1 MQTTNHSTNSTS
13 FHLITT
19 RARRSM
25 AETLRVSAC
34 PACGDQVA
42 VPFMDE
48 EHQPLATLAWP
59 KSREEAESMKRLP
72 LAFVRCASCGHVYNT
87 KFRYEEVPYS
97 LQPNLMFN
105 RGIGWSKHLL
115 FVRDLILGYL
125 PAEPTVVEI
134 GCGSGHLLQSLAQAN
149 PHGRYIGFDP
159 SVSSAKAGSLEF
171 RGELFLPD
179 RHLHE
184 LRPHMLISRHVLE
197 HMLNPLGFLQAI
209 AMAAELTQTQTLL
222 FTEVPCIDRVFEA
235 GRVED
240 FYYEHNSH
248 FTTQSF
254 TRMLH
259 RANASLQMLVHH
271 YNGEVISGIVR
282 FGSESSTAS
291 IAATA
296 NQFRARAKQAKQ
308 TVGKQLSE
316 IHRSGRRVVIWGGT
330 GKAAAFMNYFGVD
343 ADRFPLVVDSDPDK
357 SGTYVPGM
365 GQKISARESL
375 LMNPA
380 DIVIIPMQWRAK
392 DVVAE
397 MDAAGIRCSQVLI
410 EHQGKLIDYHVD
422 PHPYAR

>member
-1 MQTTNHSTNSTS
+1 MKTTQHIFNSAS
-13 FHLITT
+13 LHLVNA
-19 RARRSM
+19 RAKNSM
-25 AETLRVSAC
+25 AESLRVSPC

-42 VPFMDE
+42 VPFME
-48 EHQPLATLAWP
+48 EELQPLATLAWP
-59 KSREEAESMKRLP
+59 KSREEAQSMKRLP

-105 RGIGWSKHLL
+105 RGIGWSKHLE
-115 FVRDLILGYL
+115 FVRNLILEYL
-125 PAEPTVVEI
+125 PIEPTVVEI
-134 GCGSGHLLQSLAQAN
+134 GCGSGHLLQSLAEAN
-149 PHGRYIGFDP
+149 PRGRYIGFDP
-159 SVSSAKAGSLEF
+159 SVTSEQLGNVEF

-179 RHLHE
+179 RHLNE
-184 LRPHMLISRHVLE
+184 LQPQMLISRHVLE

-209 AMAAELTQTQTLL
+209 SMAAELIQNQTLL

-271 YNGEVISGIVR
+271 YNGEVISGIVK
-282 FGSESSTAS
+282 FGSESSPAR
-291 IAATA
+291 IAASAT
-296 NQFRARAKQAKQ
+296 QFRDRAKRAKR
-308 TVGKQLSE
+308 TVGQQLKELHESKKR
-316 IHRSGRRVVIWGGT
+316 IAFWGGT

-357 SGTYVPGM
+357 AGTYVPGM
-365 GQKISARESL
+365 GQKISNRDSL
-375 LMNPA
+375 LHSPP

-392 DVVAE
+392 DVVSE
-397 MDAAGIRCSQVLI
+397 MNAAGIRCPQILI
-410 EHQGKLIDYHVD
+410 EHEGQLIDYHRD
-422 PHPYAR
+422 THPYHR